1 MATSDAM
8 AREADWGE
16 AMIGRGCFEIAIPY
30 SAIKVPSSVSGDWGT
45 SNQVSA
51 GPRLPPG
58 SARGTLCTICFPV
71 RGSEEDEGS

>member
-16 AMIGRGCFEIAIPY
+16 AMIGRGCFEIAVPY
-30 SAIKVPSSVSGDWGT
+30 STIKVPSSVSGGSGT

-51 GPRLPPG
+51 GRHLPPG
-58 SARGTLCTICFPV
+58 SARCTLCTICFPV
-71 RGSEEDEGS
+71 QGSEEDEGS